1 MQFLNVSHRNCSS
14 SVSLVN
20 NLVLWWKEVS
30 LTYILWWSKV
40 CIVTKRY
47 ILASHGSKE
56 NLWNLACFLTYIY
69 TFFQG
74 LAPADVAI
82 QQVKISVCKQTTF
95 EVIFQPG
102 SVRFQQAK
110 AYGTTIEVSTELLL
124 VCGRLLM
131 AFDLTISAAPSL
143 STSNGNVWVG
153 IFFSA
158 MM

>member
-1 MQFLNVSHRNCSS
+1 MVLKKICGISLNDAIFHYMPCLL
-14 SVSLVN
+14 SLH
-20 NLVLWWKEVS
+20 
-30 LTYILWWSKV
+30 TATAHTIY
-40 CIVTKRY
+40 
-47 ILASHGSKE
+47 H
-56 NLWNLACFLTYIY
+56 Y

-82 QQVKISVCKQTTF
+82 QQVYKTSHFSETKRDRVCKQTTF
-95 EVIFQPG
+95 EVILQPG

-110 AYGTTIEVSTELLL
+110 AYGTAIEVSTELLL
-124 VCGRLLM
+124 ICGRLLM

-143 STSNGNVWVG
+143 STSDGNGWVG